1 MAIRFSSETFDKD
14 VLGSS
19 IPVLVDFYADW
30 CGPCKM
36 MTPIVDKLAEE
47 FEGRVKIGKFNVE
60 DDMYLAREFG
70 VSSIPDFVF
79 IRNGEVVDTVIGKTS
94 LDELREKLEAML

>member
-19 IPVLVDFYADW
+19 IP
-30 CGPCKM
+30 
-36 MTPIVDKLAEE
+36 
-47 FEGRVKIGKFNVE
+47 N
-60 DDMYLAREFG
+60 
-70 VSSIPDFVF
+70 FVF
-79 IRNGEVVDTVIGKTS
+79 VRNGEVVDTVIGKIS